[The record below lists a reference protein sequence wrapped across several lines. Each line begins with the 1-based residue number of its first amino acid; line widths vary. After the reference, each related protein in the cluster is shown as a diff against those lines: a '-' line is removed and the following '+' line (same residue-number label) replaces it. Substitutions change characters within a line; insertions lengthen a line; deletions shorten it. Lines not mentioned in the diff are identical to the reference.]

1 VKGTPSPQ
9 VTDTE
14 QQDNTGLPPEPKTP
28 DAMAHMPEQMK
39 TEYKKLKEQ
48 LALRESKT
56 RQPLTTVNQEKGT
69 CRKMN
74 QTHVNF
80 ICLLIAKH
88 VLWSL
93 LPPLCV
99 LENSYSQTVLCKFD
113 F

>member
-1 VKGTPSPQ
+1 MKGTPSPQ

-14 QQDNTGLPPEPKTP
+14 QQDNAELPPEPKTP

-74 QTHVNF
+74 PKHVNF
-80 ICLLIAKH
+80 ICLHIAK
-88 VLWSL
+88 SMF
-93 LPPLCV
+93 CG
-99 LENSYSQTVLCKFD
+99 TC
-113 F
+113 